1 MYKPIDLKN
10 LSFEK
15 IKITGE
21 SAARLAVSTLCTE
34 HPLVRLIRDPQIL
47 WHNRSDILQTCQDI
61 ASISYYVSGY
71 HTGSAPAAMRINSLR
86 PSNTLIT
93 ATKLD
98 KEILI
103 RVPRPSALA
112 ANQVADLPFWDLA
125 GKRLSLVVLPP
136 GATTSLG
143 FKVYAVKVIYGMCC
157 I

>member
-1 MYKPIDLKN
+1 
-10 LSFEK
+10 
-15 IKITGE
+15 
-21 SAARLAVSTLCTE
+21 
-34 HPLVRLIRDPQIL
+34 
-47 WHNRSDILQTCQDI
+47 
-61 ASISYYVSGY
+61 
-71 HTGSAPAAMRINSLR
+71 MRMNSLR

-136 GATTSLG
+136 GATTPLG
-143 FKVYAVKVIYGMCC
+143 FRVYAVKVIYGKSVSSLIRIKLIASFLVLLIRSTDRRRLAKQETCSARRSPTRTRDSPYRHHPFHEC
-157 I
+157 HRRR